1 MSSSVLG
8 VLFRP
13 LRHLVLHERRR
24 PTMPS
29 PLFLA
34 TRRYTNAAT
43 VYENDA
49 YGEGF
54 KETLIAACLSLG
66 VNVVPFP
73 FSISDNSTIETQI
86 KRLADSQRRIIV
98 VVAVDNRGVSAIV
111 NAALARGIQGL
122 SQPGGFADFGGGQAW
137 TWQLVTPFM
146 APFRS
151 NHWRSCHESTLG
163 VLVKERWQTLQASSF
178 NSMLPA
184 NFQLTDSLFSS
195 SFDAYIAHTC
205 RILDLTSMTR
215 WPQSAARLQGCA
227 FGCATCDVWHA
238 VGKQLPRARSSSRAC
253 QASCASMSMATV
265 TSGRP
270 TSSSTTFLRRR
281 RRVLGETRRATMA
294 RGRLRGMAGGSWQ
307 RVASFSRVV

>member
-1 MSSSVLG
+1 
-8 VLFRP
+8 
-13 LRHLVLHERRR
+13 
-24 PTMPS
+24 MPS

-111 NAALARGIQGL
+111 NAALARGNLLG
-122 SQPGGFADFGGGQAW
+122 PGVPTWWFFADFGGGFGS
-137 TWQLVTPFM
+137 LDM
-146 APFRS
+146 ATRS
-151 NHWRSCHESTLG
+151 AIHGSVQIKPTGAVATNPRWASFA
-163 VLVKERWQTLQASSF
+163 KERWQTLQASSF

-184 NFQLTDSLFSS
+184 NFQLSNSLFSP
-195 SFDAYIAHTC
+195 SFDAYNSFFVRNLGTYEYDA
-205 RILDLTSMTR
+205 M
-215 WPQSAARLQGCA
+215 A
-227 FGCATCDVWHA
+227 A
-238 VGKQLPRARSSSRAC
+238 VGLLACKVAPSGALPATFGTQVW
-253 QASCASMSMATV
+253 QAA
-265 TSGRP
+265 TSG
-270 TSSSTTFLRRR
+270 TFEFEGLSGVVRFDEHGDRDKR
-281 RRVLGETRRATMA
+281 TANIQLYNFLQDADGAFSEK
-294 RGRLRGMAGGSWQ
+294 L
-307 RVASFSRVV
+307 VASYDGTRPVAWE